1 MFVKNI
7 VVKREE
13 FDFSHEAFKSSKE
26 ELEKLV
32 PKLKESKISFQLSG
46 VNPAIANAIRH
57 SVSQES
63 LGYIF
68 KTDVTNVETNEPY
81 IIKHELTDRIR
92 MIRIIQDKS
101 DKKFMSSAKFT
112 IQEKNNSKM
121 PVIITSASLKNS
133 KNSGNDGVK
142 FDKDV
147 RLAILAPGNYLKIT
161 DITIE
166 SGYGY
171 SRAEFNNAF
180 PYRYETTEFIDVKVL
195 KSVDKIDTIR
205 VRKSEIEK
213 KIASGKY
220 DSSKTVCVVRDKEFV
235 RASSD
240 ETKQE
245 IKKCDFVIS
254 SQSITQVSSLVCNPS
269 EFELGFSFSC
279 YDDPKLGVAESLEQL
294 IARLVK
300 LRESV
305 EKFAKSGE
313 QSENTVVELGD
324 PLSSVL
330 VKGESHSISNLLRR
344 AVFDLDPN
352 IAMVNSE
359 IIHPSNRMFK
369 LNLQHPQPLKIL
381 VDAIK
386 KNEEMFAKIRKAF
399 I

>member
-1 MFVKNI
+1 MSVKNI
-7 VVKREE
+7 VVEREE
-13 FDFSHEAFKSSKE
+13 FDFSHEAFKSSRN
-26 ELEKLV
+26 ELEKLA
-32 PKLKESKISFQLSG
+32 PKLKESKITFQLSG

-57 SVSQES
+57 SVTQES

-112 IQEKNNSKM
+112 IQEKNNSKV
-121 PVIITSASLKNS
+121 PVIVTSASLKNS
-133 KNSGNDGVK
+133 KSGSVE

-147 RLAILAPGNYLKIT
+147 RLAILAPGSYLKIT

-180 PYRYETTEFIDVKVL
+180 PHRYETTEFVDVKVL
-195 KSVDKIDTIR
+195 RSVDKIDTIR

-313 QSENTVVELGD
+313 QSENMVVELGD

-386 KNEEMFAKIRKAF
+386 KNEEMFMKIRKAF
-399 I
+399 V